1 MYVYGL
7 NTLGVES
14 MIDMDGNSVAAYTA
28 NANVYGANVV
38 RFVS

>member
-1 MYVYGL
+1 MYGL

-14 MIDMDGNSVAAYTA
+14 MIDMNGASVATYTS
-28 NANVYGANVV
+28 NGNVYGENVI